1 MTNKRVNS
9 MLGIGKKAGKVVSG
23 EFKTEESVR
32 GGQSFLVIV
41 AEDASANTKKK
52 FMNMSTYHKVPIT
65 IYGTKEEIGHAI
77 GQEFR
82 ASLSVN
88 DAGIAQKIVDYLNVG
103 GKLNGKNESC

>member
-1 MTNKRVNS
+1 MTDKRVNS
-9 MLGIGKKAGKVVSG
+9 MLGIGKKAGFVASG

-32 GGQSFLVIV
+32 GGQSSLVIV

-52 FMNMSTYHKVPIT
+52 FTNMCTFHKVPLV

-88 DAGIAQKIVDYLNVG
+88 DAGIARKIADYLNLG
-103 GKLNGKNESC
+103 GKQNGEN